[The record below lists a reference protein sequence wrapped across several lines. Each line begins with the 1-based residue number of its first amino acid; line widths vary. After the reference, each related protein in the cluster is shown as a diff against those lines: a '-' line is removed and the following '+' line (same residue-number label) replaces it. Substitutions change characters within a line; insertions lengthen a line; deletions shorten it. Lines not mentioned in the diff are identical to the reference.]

1 MENKINKSD
10 NTTMDPAYVFEVHT
24 MKKDAVTMP
33 KASQEKNEKKVENQ
47 GIFGKNEQL
56 QHNITANPFLDAQEQ
71 SSADLFANTPKK
83 EQKERINQTPSDI
96 VQEGVPLPLKKP
108 STQPQKKNSLH
119 GVMIVFVVLFL
130 VGAMLF
136 GGYLLMNRRAPV
148 EVDLPVEE
156 TVVDDKIATP
166 EEPSAYALDLPNY
179 FSFDVESATAK
190 NDIAGELKTIKD
202 NMQNFDIQEPV
213 KFIVTDAHNNPVSF
227 HVFAISSGI
236 NLPQEIIAS
245 LEENFE
251 IYAYK
256 DPSHGV
262 RFGLAIDIKNVNLL
276 QETLKTKEPEL
287 PKSLTLFFDSLIA
300 VPQSAIFK
308 DSTYNTHPI
317 RYANLDQSESYSV
330 DYTIN
335 GQRLIVGT
343 SKDTLRAMLDD
354 IKNDTIAPPKSGEF
368 TY

>member
-1 MENKINKSD
+1 MENKTKKSD
-10 NTTMDPAYVFEVHT
+10 NTTIDPAYVFEVHT
-24 MKKDAVTMP
+24 MKKDATTMP
-33 KASQEKNEKKVENQ
+33 KTSQEKNEGKMESK
-47 GIFGKNEQL
+47 GTFGKNEQL
-56 QHNITANPFLDAQEQ
+56 QQNLAANPFLDAQEQ
-71 SSADLFANTPKK
+71 SSTDPFANTPKK
-83 EQKERINQTPSDI
+83 EQQERINQVPSDM

-108 STQPQKKNSLH
+108 STPPQKKNSLH
-119 GVMIVFVVLFL
+119 SVMIVFVVLFL
-130 VGAMLF
+130 IGAMLF

-148 EVDLPVEE
+148 EIDLPVEE
-156 TVVDDKIATP
+156 TVVDDKVVSP
-166 EEPSAYALDLPNY
+166 EESHAYALDLPNY

-190 NDIAGELKTIKD
+190 NDIASGLKTIKG
-202 NMQNFDIQEPV
+202 NMQNSDIQEPV

-236 NLPQEIIAS
+236 NLPQEIISS

-256 DPSHGV
+256 DPSYGV
-262 RFGLAIDIKNVNLL
+262 RFGLAIDTKNVNLL
-276 QETLKTKEPEL
+276 QESLKTKESEL
-287 PKSLTLFFDSLIA
+287 PKSLALFFDNLIV
-300 VPQSAIFK
+300 VPQSAIFN

-317 RYANLDQSESYSV
+317 RYTNLDQSESYSV

-354 IKNDTIAPPKSGEF
+354 IKNDTIAPSKSGEF